1 MAMKK
6 RMTSTPHDAVFK
18 RFLRHPE
25 TANDFLM
32 LYLPEAIRQR
42 CDFAT
47 LRLQSASFID
57 EDLRAWYSDVLWSV
71 RTTCGAGYIYVVIE
85 HQSSPDN
92 HMAFRLMRYAI
103 ATMQR
108 HLDAGHKTLPL
119 VVPMLFYHGAT
130 SPYPF
135 SLNWLDEFADP
146 QLAKKLYGNQF
157 PLIDV
162 TVMPDDE
169 IVQHRRVALLEL
181 MQKHIRQRDLS
192 GITESLAA
200 VVMLGYTSPRQLR
213 MLFHYMLQ
221 YGNTAEPGVF
231 LRRLARRLPQ
241 YEETL
246 MSIAQKLKQ
255 EGRQEGRHEGRQ
267 EGCLEGRLEGLQEGS
282 RREALRIA
290 GSMLQNGLDKETV
303 QKITGLSADEL
314 KPLYC

>member
-1 MAMKK
+1 MISS
-6 RMTSTPHDAVFK
+6 R
-18 RFLRHPE
+18 
-25 TANDFLM
+25 
-32 LYLPEAIRQR
+32 LYLPEEIRQQ

-47 LRLQSASFID
+47 LRLESASFVD

-71 RTTCGAGYIYVVIE
+71 QTTSGPGYVYVVIE

-103 ATMQR
+103 AAMQR
-108 HLDAGHKTLPL
+108 HLDAGHKELPL

-146 QLAKKLYGNQF
+146 QMAKTLYGRPF

-162 TVMPDDE
+162 TAMPDDE

-192 GITESLAA
+192 GITESLATL
-200 VVMLGYTSPRQLR
+200 VMLGYTNRRQLR
-213 MLFHYMLQ
+213 VLFHYMLQ
-221 YGNTAEPGVF
+221 YGNTADPSVF

-241 YEETL
+241 YEERL

-255 EGRQEGRHEGRQ
+255 EGWQEGKQEGMREGIQEGRQ
-267 EGCLEGRLEGLQEGS
+267 EGLQEGS

-290 GSMLQNGLDKETV
+290 SSMLQDGLDKETV
-303 QKITGLSADEL
+303 QRITGLSADEL
-314 KPLYC
+314 KPLHC

>member
-1 MAMKK
+1 MKK

-25 TANDFLM
+25 TA
-32 LYLPEAIRQR
+32 
-42 CDFAT
+42 
-47 LRLQSASFID
+47 
-57 EDLRAWYSDVLWSV
+57 
-71 RTTCGAGYIYVVIE
+71 
-85 HQSSPDN
+85 
-92 HMAFRLMRYAI
+92 
-103 ATMQR
+103 
-108 HLDAGHKTLPL
+108 KTL
-119 VVPMLFYHGAT
+119 
-130 SPYPF
+130 
-135 SLNWLDEFADP
+135 
-146 QLAKKLYGNQF
+146 YGCSF

-162 TVMPDDE
+162 TVMPDDD

-200 VVMLGYTSPRQLR
+200 VVMLGYTNRRQLR

-255 EGRQEGRHEGRQ
+255 EGRQEGR
-267 EGCLEGRLEGLQEGS
+267 LEGREEGHQEGLQEGS

-290 GSMLQNGLDKETV
+290 GSMLQNGLDKEMV
-303 QKITGLSADEL
+303 QKITGLSADDL